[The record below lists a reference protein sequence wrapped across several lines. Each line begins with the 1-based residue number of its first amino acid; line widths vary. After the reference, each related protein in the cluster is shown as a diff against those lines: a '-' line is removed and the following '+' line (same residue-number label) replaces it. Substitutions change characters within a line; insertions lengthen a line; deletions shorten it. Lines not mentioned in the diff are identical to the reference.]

1 MMATSPRGTSGN
13 TTPSSD
19 GTTATQD
26 APPQDQKAEMVDED
40 ITSKPG
46 ALNAV
51 RPNEPVQPLSADADY
66 VEYKGKA
73 TTRRITVEQWKQAK
87 VDDQEEVV
95 WDKSNDFRVDLS
107 DLNEKAQMVLARDP
121 SFAFPAKK

>member
-13 TTPSSD
+13 AKPSSD

-26 APPQDQKAEMVDED
+26 APPQDQKAAVVEED
-40 ITSKPG
+40 ITDKG
-46 ALNAV
+46 ALEAV
-51 RPNEPVQPLSADADY
+51 RPNEPVQPLSADASY

-73 TTRRITVEQWKQAK
+73 TTRRITAEQWKQAK

-107 DLNEKAQMVLARDP
+107 ELSEKAQTVLGRDP
-121 SFAFPAKK
+121 SFAFPAQK